1 MAKDK
6 SSKDSSTATRPKYP
20 DRQQL
25 EDLGF
30 AQCSLDDAA
39 IIMDR
44 AGRSIPFN
52 QAELKA
58 HEKGRVRGL
67 NELREAQLGMAKKSA
82 AMATMLGRRYLDQT
96 GQREH
101 NESGP
106 IDYAGIKERHRD
118 KVRDILAAGKEGAD

>member
-1 MAKDK
+1 MAKGK
-6 SSKDSSTATRPKYP
+6 SSKDPSTETRPKNP
-20 DRQQL
+20 DHQKL

-30 AQCSLDDAA
+30 TQCSLDEAA

-44 AGRSIPFN
+44 AGRSTPFN
-52 QAELKA
+52 KGELKA

-67 NELREAQLGMAKKSA
+67 NELRDAQLGMAKKST

-96 GQREH
+96 EQREQ

-106 IDYAGIKERHRD
+106 IDYAGIKERHRG
-118 KVRDILAAGKEGAD
+118 KVRDILSAGKEGAD